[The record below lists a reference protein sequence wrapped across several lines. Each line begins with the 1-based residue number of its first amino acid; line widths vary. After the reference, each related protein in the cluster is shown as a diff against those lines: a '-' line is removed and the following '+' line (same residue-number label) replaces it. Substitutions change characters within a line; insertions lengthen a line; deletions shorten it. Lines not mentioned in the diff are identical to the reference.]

1 MTVKNYHNK
10 SEKHFASIFM
20 TTKYI
25 QLKLKITRAKIDTT
39 KTAR

>member
-10 SEKHFASIFM
+10 SEKYFTSIFM

-25 QLKLKITRAKIDTT
+25 QLKLKITWAKIDTT
-39 KTAR
+39 ETAC